1 VNAISSPLSLP
12 SPSQQRRRNGGGA
25 TVSRF
30 AGTMMGRAPIQPKS
44 IVTPTM
50 PTQTQA
56 NAARTPASPGAATLQ
71 VRLFAGLRE
80 AAGWGERTLTWQ
92 QAGIAPPGH
101 PADGSPVTPRSLWR
115 QLQLGSDALPADLR
129 VAVNQ
134 AFASPDQAL
143 QPGDEVAFLPPISG
157 G

>member
-1 VNAISSPLSLP
+1 
-12 SPSQQRRRNGGGA
+12 
-25 TVSRF
+25 
-30 AGTMMGRAPIQPKS
+30 
-44 IVTPTM
+44 M

-56 NAARTPASPGAATLQ
+56 NAAPTPASPVAATLQ

-80 AAGWGERTLTWQ
+80 AAGWGERTLAWP
-92 QAGIAPPGH
+92 QAGIAPPGR
-101 PADGSPVTPRSLWR
+101 PAEAPPVTPRSLWR
-115 QLQLGSDALPADLR
+115 RLQLGSVELPAELR